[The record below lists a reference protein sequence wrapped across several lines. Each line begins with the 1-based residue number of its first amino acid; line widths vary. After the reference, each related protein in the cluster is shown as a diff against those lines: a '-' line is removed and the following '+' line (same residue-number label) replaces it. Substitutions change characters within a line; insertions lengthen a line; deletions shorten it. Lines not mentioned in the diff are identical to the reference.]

1 MNIYEK
7 LLNVQTELKAP
18 KGQFNAFGK
27 YKYRSCEDLLEELKE
42 DAKRRTGNEYSINKS
57 AVKRVRL
64 QINSWLKECEE

>member
-27 YKYRSCEDLLEELKE
+27 YKYRSWTDHKLQELVQVMPE
-42 DAKRRTGNEYSINKS
+42 NM
-57 AVKRVRL
+57 L
-64 QINSWLKECEE
+64 